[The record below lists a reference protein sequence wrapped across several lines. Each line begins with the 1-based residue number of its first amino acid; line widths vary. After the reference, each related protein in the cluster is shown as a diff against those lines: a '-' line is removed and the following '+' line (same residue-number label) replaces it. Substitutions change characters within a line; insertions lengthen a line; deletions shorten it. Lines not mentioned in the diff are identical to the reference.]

1 MAPRSSNTTLVL
13 ATAMNSS
20 SRTLLW
26 YLLVGTRGGPNRAR
40 ILEALRRQ
48 PHNANQLSEELDMD
62 YRTVRHH
69 LALLER
75 NQLILRPVG
84 RAYASPYELAPDL
97 EIHFEMVHAVLRG
110 ASNPIRPS
118 EGHARASRSGA

>member
-1 MAPRSSNTTLVL
+1 
-13 ATAMNSS
+13 MNSG

-48 PHNANQLSEELDMD
+48 PHNANQLSAELEMD

-75 NQLILRPVG
+75 NHLVLRPVG
-84 RAYASPYELAPDL
+84 QAYASPYELAPDL

-110 ASNPIRPS
+110 AAHPAPVS
-118 EGHARASRSGA
+118 ESPAHSSRSGA